1 MKKLFLGMLFFAGT
15 TAALAQMEKQN
26 NQQGAIQDKM
36 EQEPQPSAQMT
47 QERNARIE
55 AQRLENLRVA
65 KRAEKRAAKK
75 QAKQAAAGE
84 KTVKL

>member
-1 MKKLFLGMLFFAGT
+1 MLFFVGT

-65 KRAEKRAAKK
+65 KRAEKRAEKRAAKK